1 MGAGQ
6 IIGEMGVVE
15 NCCRSATARAASE
28 VEAEFLT
35 PTEFLDQIADSP
47 QAAREL
53 IQRLSQRLREADDCM
68 VDERRSRR
76 AHETG
81 MDAKSQTVLEPGNNA
96 YLAAKSPCLQR
107 QLHTALGLA
116 DLPFVVGRVLAP
128 GDGLPRLQPDLK
140 LDDSVPA
147 LSTSPPLSRAHA
159 PSRDA
164 RRRAQLKLRATDETM
179 PFMVCNRGRVS

>member
-1 MGAGQ
+1 
-6 IIGEMGVVE
+6 
-15 NCCRSATARAASE
+15 
-28 VEAEFLT
+28 
-35 PTEFLDQIADSP
+35 
-47 QAAREL
+47 
-53 IQRLSQRLREADDCM
+53 M